1 MSLPVHPLFLIA
13 GATLLAAI
21 ACLGVAWATSRS
33 WLRMVLV
40 LVALVL
46 LIPPGFL
53 LVALHPEW
61 TDARFRTYKRLYAGI
76 RPGMSRAEVYAL
88 VDRHYPAGGQR
99 VRPKVLS
106 DTESE
111 LQYFMNPE
119 ASREPNCEGIF
130 LDMTNDCVASKQ
142 YSAD

>member
-1 MSLPVHPLFLIA
+1 MLPVHPLFLMA

-21 ACLGVAWATSRS
+21 ACLGMAWATSRS

-40 LVALVL
+40 PVALAL

-61 TDARFRTYKRLYAGI
+61 TDARFRTYKRLYADI
-76 RPGMSRAEVYAL
+76 RPGMSRGEVYAL
-88 VDRHYPAGGQR
+88 VDRYYPAGGPR
-99 VRPKVLS
+99 LRPKVLS
-106 DTESE
+106 DTADT
-111 LQYFMNPE
+111 LHYFMNPE

-130 LDMTNDCVASKQ
+130 LDMTNDCVAAKR